1 MRKKIFLFI
10 MAAIMAA
17 QIGICAYIA
26 NAAYNVY
33 AACKTYRADFAYESR
48 NDYRGDIFIRL
59 VAGAP
64 YKKQIKCVEEN
75 RRGDVEFLQL
85 PSYVVYVK
93 PGAEKDGRLM
103 ITEYCEKKP
112 RLSTSMPSL
121 YLTSYNGKKNS
132 LIFTSE
138 NLTFNVSKKVLVKF
152 LKRLIEH
159 TNNIKAGKG
168 YGGKTYAVVA
178 LSKTGRWSLRDIVVN
193 GESMSEAERLW

>member
-1 MRKKIFLFI
+1 
-10 MAAIMAA
+10 
-17 QIGICAYIA
+17 
-26 NAAYNVY
+26 
-33 AACKTYRADFAYESR
+33 
-48 NDYRGDIFIRL
+48 
-59 VAGAP
+59 
-64 YKKQIKCVEEN
+64 
-75 RRGDVEFLQL
+75 
-85 PSYVVYVK
+85 
-93 PGAEKDGRLM
+93 
-103 ITEYCEKKP
+103 
-112 RLSTSMPSL
+112 MPSL

-138 NLTFNVSKKVLVKF
+138 NLTFNVSKEVLGKF